1 MKTLHQLTPTPP
13 MGWNSFDCYGC
24 AARAEDLLA
33 NLDVMIERLKP
44 VGYEYFVLDNGWFA
58 EYDYEPGEK
67 YPTAKHSDVVRIN
80 EYGLYQPSVQMFP
93 DGLQPIIDKT
103 HAAGLKFGIHIMRG
117 ISRTAVAQNTP
128 IKGTTHRAADI
139 ADTSDICR
147 WCHYNYGVNMDKPGA
162 QEFYDSWV
170 QQLADWGVDFIKADD
185 ITGFPREIEAVV
197 KAIEKCGRD
206 IVLSLSPGG
215 QTVRE
220 RMDAYLLTNMLRTTK
235 DIWDNRAD
243 LNKAFD
249 KWQEF
254 NDIRQDGFWLDMDM
268 IPFGQLMMWSPQRA
282 HQVEDGGKQ
291 ELLSGKGFRRMSGL
305 NDHQKY
311 TFITMRALAA
321 SPLFMGGDL
330 PTTDEFS
337 FQLITN
343 PDMIACNQNGVM
355 GYLRHRDGGVEVWE
369 APRKGTAAGG
379 AGWIGVFNRGS
390 EPVKVRLTKVQLGL
404 VSDARYA
411 IRDIWGNCPVA
422 EAAEASG
429 GGAYEFAIAG
439 DGVKFLAYELA

>member
-13 MGWNSFDCYGC
+13 MGWNSFDCYGS

-117 ISRTAVAQNTP
+117 ISRTAVVQNTP